1 MSNPKVNVVGLVFQN
16 KIGERYY
23 SKYYSR
29 HCQPHLNRLYDLTTK
44 EGQKKFERGLLDKLN
59 IMNVISKL
67 KPEDSIISLI

>member
-29 HCQPHLNRLYDLTTK
+29 HCQPHLNRSYDLTTK
-44 EGQKKFERGLLDKLN
+44 
-59 IMNVISKL
+59 
-67 KPEDSIISLI
+67 